1 MASILPSPHHHHPW
15 PRTPPPHQRAGL
27 ANAVVLKFNTVH
39 WVILNLIK
47 LIIQTC
53 GLLSDIKYHIHMST
67 FHHLHLKH
75 SSLFLSINAV
85 SSYSIT
91 WVLLVLVWQTY
102 TVYAWVDGSESWI
115 YVQLVVR
122 FTSIRICES
131 LSQIAHLWSWN
142 IPMEFS
148 EINSWPNT

>member
-15 PRTPPPHQRAGL
+15 PRTPPRHQRAGL
-27 ANAVVLKFNTVH
+27 ANATVFKFSTLSN
-39 WVILNLIK
+39 LNLIK

-91 WVLLVLVWQTY
+91 WVLLVLVWQIY

-122 FTSIRICES
+122 FTSIHICGS
-131 LSQIAHLWSWN
+131 LSEITHLWSWN
-142 IPMEFS
+142 ILMEFL
-148 EINSWPNT
+148 EIN